1 MATHEVVL
9 ETRLGSVYV
18 HWVNG
23 ELTEVCLGEL
33 QPSKGDWPL
42 RVTGE
47 PPNAAGGRLV
57 EDLGDYFSGKPVAFN
72 SGTIPGA
79 YSLFQQT
86 VWKAAQQIPYGET
99 RSYGWLAESMGRS
112 KTAARAAGPCGRIR
126 RRCWCPATACWVQMG
141 R

>member
-99 RSYGWLAESMGRS
+99 RSYGWLAEWGVPKPQPERWGQRWE
-112 KTAARAAGPCGRIR
+112 KT
-126 RRCWCPATACWVQMG
+126 RCCWWCPATACWVQMG